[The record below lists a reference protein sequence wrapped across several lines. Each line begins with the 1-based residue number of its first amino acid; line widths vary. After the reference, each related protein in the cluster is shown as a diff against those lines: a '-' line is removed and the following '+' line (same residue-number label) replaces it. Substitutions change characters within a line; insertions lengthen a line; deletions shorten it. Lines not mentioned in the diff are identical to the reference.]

1 MSKIVEAKLTTSTSD
16 GLELEIKHIH
26 APESA
31 PRGSLVLTHAMMV
44 DSRTFYRRGH
54 GMAEFFATLGWHV
67 FTFDFR
73 GRRGVGLK
81 PTEGGSWGY
90 DDLIERDLP
99 AALEFITEQNTP
111 GPLVLGGHSLG
122 GHASIAAAGAGLLP
136 DHIDAF
142 LLLSTNIWRP
152 SLEPK
157 WWRRSKKALNSRLF
171 ALITSIFG
179 YFPSRRLRFGP
190 CDEAHTYVQDLRRL
204 WVTDRWCSR
213 DGQRDYTAGARALEK
228 PILSVIGRGDRLM
241 AHHAGAERWFADV
254 GAGMKD
260 YWVVGRGQFGLEFD
274 PDHMTVVTSSAAS
287 PLWREI
293 DRWLQETLMPRRIEA
308 RRMGDT

>member
-1 MSKIVEAKLTTSTSD
+1 MMSKIVEAKLTTSTSD

-99 AALEFITEQNTP
+99 AALEFITC
-111 GPLVLGGHSLG
+111 
-122 GHASIAAAGAGLLP
+122 LLYT
-136 DHIDAF
+136 
-142 LLLSTNIWRP
+142 SP
-152 SLEPK
+152 SP
-157 WWRRSKKALNSRLF
+157 
-171 ALITSIFG
+171 
-179 YFPSRRLRFGP
+179 
-190 CDEAHTYVQDLRRL
+190 
-204 WVTDRWCSR
+204 R
-213 DGQRDYTAGARALEK
+213 D
-228 PILSVIGRGDRLM
+228 
-241 AHHAGAERWFADV
+241 
-254 GAGMKD
+254 
-260 YWVVGRGQFGLEFD
+260 
-274 PDHMTVVTSSAAS
+274 
-287 PLWREI
+287 
-293 DRWLQETLMPRRIEA
+293 
-308 RRMGDT
+308 